1 MEEEKYT
8 PEQNPAP
15 EHEIDFNIHLQE
27 ELEKQMREEE
37 LFEQAIR
44 NGDIL
49 PPDVEEIPITEE
61 ELFMQ
66 ILEDERNESLEI

>member
-1 MEEEKYT
+1 MEDKKYNQEE
-8 PEQNPAP
+8 NPAP
-15 EHEIDFNIHLQE
+15 EHEMDFNIHLQE

-44 NGDIL
+44 NGDIM
-49 PPDVEEIPITEE
+49 PPDIEEIPITEE
-61 ELFMQ
+61 ELFRQ